1 MPFSDYCDPI
11 AADSASFLATAMP
24 LLALD
29 APISLRV
36 LRDTCARQ
44 SEIFGGNSSAV
55 WHRAEVLPTSTQQWE
70 HLRGSSR
77 RNIRHARDCGL
88 RVRAS
93 SALSDIARFHELHC
107 ELRKRKYRMLAQPR
121 GFFEAL
127 HHNFASDDRIVVLLV
142 ERDEALLAGVLFLVW
157 KDTLFYKFN
166 ASRDTADRPNDLLVW
181 SGLELA
187 RELGL
192 RFVDFGL
199 SDTDQPGL
207 VRFKSKFADEQR
219 DITTLSWQPSGESRR
234 TNVSLL
240 SELTEMLT
248 DPSVPDDITIR
259 GGEVLYRYF
268 A

>member
-1 MPFSDYCDPI
+1 
-11 AADSASFLATAMP
+11 
-24 LLALD
+24 
-29 APISLRV
+29 
-36 LRDTCARQ
+36 
-44 SEIFGGNSSAV
+44 
-55 WHRAEVLPTSTQQWE
+55 
-70 HLRGSSR
+70 
-77 RNIRHARDCGL
+77 
-88 RVRAS
+88 
-93 SALSDIARFHELHC
+93 
-107 ELRKRKYRMLAQPR
+107 MLAQPR
-121 GFFEAL
+121 RFFEAL
-127 HHNFASDDRIVVLLV
+127 HDNFASGDRIVVLLV
-142 ERDEALLAGVLFLVW
+142 ERDEELLAGVLFLVW

-219 DITTLSWQPSGESRR
+219 DISTLSWWPSAAPSR
-234 TNVSLL
+234 TNGSLL